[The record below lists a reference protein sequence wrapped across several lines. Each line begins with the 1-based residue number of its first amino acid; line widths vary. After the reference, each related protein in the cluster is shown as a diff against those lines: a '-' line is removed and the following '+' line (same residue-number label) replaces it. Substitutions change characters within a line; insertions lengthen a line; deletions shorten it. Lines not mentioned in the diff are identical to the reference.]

1 MQIIPVTTRRQK
13 RQFIDFPHDLYEGD
27 PNYVPALY
35 LDQKEVMNPKKNPFF
50 KHSKADLFLA
60 VRDGKIVGRIAAIRN
75 NEYNRF
81 ANEQVGYF
89 GFFDVIEDYKVAEAL
104 LNRVEAWVKAEGL
117 QAIYGPTN
125 FTTNETAGV
134 LIEGYDSPP
143 VVWMTYN
150 KPYYADYLN
159 RYGFG
164 KRMDLFAY
172 KVPTQSVSQRSLD
185 VSARLEERLQKRG
198 IIVRNVRMKD
208 FKQEVQAIREI
219 YKKAWEQNW
228 GFVPPTEEEF
238 DHLADGLKFIVD
250 PEMVFVAE
258 KEGETIG
265 FFLGLPDINQI
276 MIKQKRGRIIPF
288 GIFRLLFG
296 KKKVTIL
303 RIVLLGVLPDYR
315 RSGIE
320 AIFYAKIIRYAQ
332 THNIAFGEGSWVLE
346 DNEMMNKGM
355 QGLNAEVYKKYRIYS
370 YAIPNSKAT

>member
-1 MQIIPVTTRRQK
+1 MQIVQVTTSKQK

-27 PNYVPALY
+27 PNYVPAMY

-50 KHSKADLFLA
+50 NHSKADLFLA
-60 VRDGKIVGRIAAIRN
+60 IREGKIVGRIAAIRN
-75 NEYNRF
+75 NEYIKF

-89 GFFDVIEDYKVAEAL
+89 GFFDVIDDYSVAEAL
-104 LNRVEAWVKAEGL
+104 LDKAAAWVTAEGL
-117 QAIYGPTN
+117 QGLYGPTN
-125 FTTNETAGV
+125 FTTNETAGI
-134 LIEGYDSPP
+134 LIDGYDSPP

-150 KPYYADYLN
+150 KPYYVDFLN
-159 RYGFG
+159 RYGFH

-172 KVPTQSVSQRSLD
+172 KVPTQTVSQRSLD
-185 VSARLEERLQKRG
+185 VSARLEERLKKRG
-198 IIVRNVRMKD
+198 IIIRNVNKRK
-208 FKQEVQAIREI
+208 FKQEARTIREI
-219 YKKAWEQNW
+219 YRKAWEQNW

-238 DHLADGLKFIVD
+238 DHLAEGLKLIVD
-250 PEMVFVAE
+250 EEMVFIAE
-258 KEGETIG
+258 KDGEAIG
-265 FFLGLPDINQI
+265 FFLALPDINQI

-303 RIVLLGVLPDYR
+303 RIILLGVLPEYR
-315 RSGIE
+315 RLGIE

-355 QGLNAEVYKKYRIYS
+355 QGLNAEVYKTYRIYEKS
-370 YAIPNSKAT
+370 I

>member
-13 RQFIDFPHDLYEGD
+13 RQFIDFPHDLYKGD

-50 KHSKADLFLA
+50 NHSKADLFLA
-60 VRDGKIVGRIAAIRN
+60 IREGKIVGRIAAIRN
-75 NEYNRF
+75 NEYNNF

-89 GFFDVIEDYKVAEAL
+89 GFFDVIEDYSVSEAL
-104 LNRVEAWVKAEGL
+104 LNRVEEWVSAEGL
-117 QAIYGPTN
+117 TAIYGPTN

-150 KPYYADYLN
+150 KPYYADFLN
-159 RYGFG
+159 RYGFS

-172 KVPTQSVSQRSLD
+172 RVPTQTVSQRSLD
-185 VSARLEERLQKRG
+185 VSARLEQRLKNRG
-198 IIVRNVRMKD
+198 IIIRNVTMKN
-208 FKQEVQAIREI
+208 FKAEVQAIRDI
-219 YKKAWEQNW
+219 YKKAWAQNW

-258 KEGETIG
+258 KEGKPIG
-265 FFLGLPDINQI
+265 FFLALPDINQI

-303 RIVLLGVLPDYR
+303 RIILLGVLPDYR
-315 RSGIE
+315 RLGIE

-355 QGLNAEVYKKYRIYS
+355 QGLNAKGRHTLE
-370 YAIPNSKAT
+370 